1 MRAEGS
7 SPRVRRVAAAA
18 ATLVGVLLT
27 RRAGAYRPFDQTDA
41 DVAELHEVEWELGPV
56 GVLFRSEG
64 ASYVPGLIF
73 NYGFAPR
80 FELVV
85 DAHGAFLWGGADAAA
100 RRRQQQVGLL
110 VKHVVR
116 EGSLQ
121 GQVGPSV
128 AVETGALLP
137 TVPISGGLGAALTL
151 IVSQR
156 WHNATVHL
164 NGEGDFTRERNL
176 LFMGGFI
183 VEGPERWPVRPVVEF
198 LLARESD
205 EDPSFS
211 ALVGLI
217 WRATEAV
224 SPDLAVR
231 GADQGGQDVL
241 ELRAGLTWSY

>member
-1 MRAEGS
+1 MA
-7 SPRVRRVAAAA
+7 PRRELRRIAAAT
-18 ATLVGVLLT
+18 ATLVGVLVART
-27 RRAGAYRPFDQTDA
+27 AGAYRPFDQTDA

-56 GVLFRSEG
+56 GVLWRGDG

-128 AVETGALLP
+128 AVELGALLP
-137 TVPISGGLGAALTL
+137 TVPVSGGLGAALTL

-156 WHNATVHL
+156 WRNATVHL
-164 NGEGDFTRERNL
+164 NAEGDLTRERNPL
-176 LFMGGFI
+176 VVGGFI
-183 VEGPERWPVRPVVEF
+183 VEGPERWPVRPVAEALVS
-198 LLARESD
+198 RERD
-205 EDPSFS
+205 EDPTFS
-211 ALVGLI
+211 ALCGLI
-217 WRATEAV
+217 WRATEAL

-231 GADQGGQDVL
+231 GAEQGGNAVL